1 MLPFCHDNRL
11 VWGDCMLPDGQK
23 QEVLQREVTLI
34 LESEAFARSKANR
47 ALLEYLAKECL
58 AGRGDEITEYGIAH
72 GLLGRGD
79 EFDPSTDP
87 IVRVR
92 MRRLREAI
100 NGYYAQHDDR
110 VDRLNIPRGSY
121 ALSVLRVEQ
130 PLPPL
135 RNRRK
140 MRRLTRSRRLMRRAQ
155 TVLHNRL
162 PIRIPPIGRRCAR
175 CLACALSCS

>member
-1 MLPFCHDNRL
+1 
-11 VWGDCMLPDGQK
+11 MLPDGQK

-92 MRRLREAI
+92 MRRLRDPELF
-100 NGYYAQHDDR
+100 D
-110 VDRLNIPRGSY
+110 
-121 ALSVLRVEQ
+121 
-130 PLPPL
+130 PLPLDRGVAAAASLPREAAPGAPTTARPL
-135 RNRRK
+135 RSFARR
-140 MRRLTRSRRLMRRAQ
+140 
-155 TVLHNRL
+155 
-162 PIRIPPIGRRCAR
+162 
-175 CLACALSCS
+175 